1 MYIYHFNKQPK
12 FCQIAPTEELHAKMY
27 LHFLD
32 LFIKMCLMVVRV
44 NRNMFYSVVYYE
56 SVVLDSVCHL
66 FVILV

>member
-1 MYIYHFNKQPK
+1 MYIYHFNKQSK

-44 NRNMFYSVVYYE
+44 NRKCCVGERMSF
-56 SVVLDSVCHL
+56 VCDTCTG
-66 FVILV
+66 I